1 MTGSELMAHDI
12 APRKFKSQDAHHGD
26 QPPPTLLEDI
36 RLIFSTILTDPGSSL
51 AYGADSVL
59 AVTVGLLAFNYH
71 LGAAATALA
80 AGVILGV
87 YLIAVLV
94 YNQMT
99 KLHVHPVLGGGA
111 FVSATITSHKVR
123 NHPRLKK
130 GLHVMGMTG
139 TASLLA
145 DFPATQ
151 ALSVISGVEALYFI
165 PREDRLQ
172 WALGFVIFLSLI
184 QRYGLSNLARYMIWP
199 VLAFY
204 TSNLLI
210 QFAGIGIILSEGW
223 TPPELKNVTAH
234 GAFWPLAFAAI
245 ANGAT
250 LVTGVEVGY
259 SSVNFPHH
267 KGKAIRVSMWM
278 LYAIVFL
285 TYSLQM
291 VNFLGLGVTYDG
303 LHHRPV
309 PIEIAR
315 SVGGALLPVGI
326 PILENVVTG
335 MDVIAI
341 PFGLMTTVMLLLA
354 AQTAQSDFP
363 LEILRASRS
372 KFFPRAVGD
381 MAWRRTRPAPVIGGH
396 EGVYNPRATIL
407 LGVLSLTIIFL
418 FPSSHKI
425 EGMYGLA
432 VITAVAIDMLAYTLR
447 QVRVRI
453 YSPLTIVGVV
463 VMAAMLVNIL
473 YNKFFV
479 GAWFIVVLMGVYMVV
494 FLVSE
499 AIYQIWEEKL
509 MLAPLE
515 LVLWYPAFQNKTIDQ
530 KNIVLV
536 NNFHPGVIHFLKNY
550 SKSEHIPLVVHFQT
564 DLSENIPRDLPPWFK
579 NIVVGPGTDTITA
592 ITRYVRKAKPNRVHL
607 IPLLVR
613 GIDPVRYLYF
623 GNSIERLK
631 NALSYHV
638 DLQVEYNRERVS
650 VTARDIVLQIF
661 PSLRRWIKPSD
672 EGAVNVRREN

>member
-1 MTGSELMAHDI
+1 MAHDI

-59 AVTVGLLAFNYH
+59 AVTVALLAFNYH

-87 YLIAVLV
+87 YLLAVLV
-94 YNQMT
+94 FNQMT

-111 FVSATITSHKVR
+111 FVSATITSSKVR

-151 ALSVISGVEALYFI
+151 AISVISGVEALYFI
-165 PREDRLQ
+165 PRESRLQ
-172 WALGFVIFLSLI
+172 WALGFVIFLSII
-184 QRYGLSNLARYMIWP
+184 QRYGLSNLAKYMIWP
-199 VLAFY
+199 VLVFY
-204 TSNLLI
+204 AGNLTI
-210 QFAGIGIILSEGW
+210 QLVGLGIIFTEGW
-223 TPPELKNVTAH
+223 TPPELKNVTANA
-234 GAFWPLAFAAI
+234 AFWPVVLSAI

-267 KGKAIRVSMWM
+267 KGKAIRLSMWM
-278 LYAIVFL
+278 LYAIVFF

-291 VNFLGLGVTYDG
+291 VNILGLGVTYDG

-315 SVGGALLPVGI
+315 TVGSHIFAGGFTFFGSYFPGAELV
-326 PILENVVTG
+326 
-335 MDVIAI
+335 AI
-341 PFGLMTTVMLLLA
+341 PFGLSTTLMLLLA

-407 LGVLSLTIIFL
+407 LGVLSLFIIYF
-418 FPSSHKI
+418 FPSSHSI

-432 VITAVAIDMLAYTLR
+432 VITAVFIDMLAFVLR

-453 YSPLTIVGVV
+453 YSPVTLIGCL

-494 FLVSE
+494 FLISE

-661 PSLRRWIKPSD
+661 PSLRRWIKPAD
-672 EGAVNVRREN
+672 EGNLTIRRDS